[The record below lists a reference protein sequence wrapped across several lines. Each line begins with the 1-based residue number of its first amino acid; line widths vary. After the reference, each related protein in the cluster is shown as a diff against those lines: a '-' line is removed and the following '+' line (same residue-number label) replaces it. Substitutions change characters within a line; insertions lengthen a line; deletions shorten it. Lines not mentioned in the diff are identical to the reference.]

1 MNLMLLSLLSGATLP
16 LGAIAGPDPRDM
28 STNKPTTEQC
38 AAAAREGRTL
48 PGCTGGRAPSP
59 TPGEVDEAAPPARFI
74 VCPQD
79 PRCPR

>member
-1 MNLMLLSLLSGATLP
+1 MNLVLLGLLSGAALSLIGVT
-16 LGAIAGPDPRDM
+16 GPDPRDM
-28 STNKPTTEQC
+28 STNKPTAEQC

-48 PGCTGGRAPSP
+48 PGCN
-59 TPGEVDEAAPPARFI
+59 PARNSPEGQVDQVGQQPRFM